1 MDTYNEDEKIQLAW
15 MATHY
20 ITNKDKEA
28 EVQNFSALQSHR
40 KQEKKKSQRNPAAWN
55 LPLPEQELD
64 LHGFT
69 IEEAI
74 AAIEE
79 MFLAMQL
86 AKMSVLRLIHGGGHP
101 SSGLIKKAIDQK
113 VRSEWKGKVRFYG
126 TEPNNA
132 GSSIIQ
138 LLKTETIPKKFKK
151 P

>member
-40 KQEKKKSQRNPAAWN
+40 KQEKKNSRRNPAAWN

-86 AKMSVLRLIHGGGHP
+86 AKMSVLRLIHGYRLDLSPGQD
-101 SSGLIKKAIDQK
+101 KAQPCSFPD
-113 VRSEWKGKVRFYG
+113 VLSLFFRP
-126 TEPNNA
+126 T
-132 GSSIIQ
+132 
-138 LLKTETIPKKFKK
+138 
-151 P
+151 